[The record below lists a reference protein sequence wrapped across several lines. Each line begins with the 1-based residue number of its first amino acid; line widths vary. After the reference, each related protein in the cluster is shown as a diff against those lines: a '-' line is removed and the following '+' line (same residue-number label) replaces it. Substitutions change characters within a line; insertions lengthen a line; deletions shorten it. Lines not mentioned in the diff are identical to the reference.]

1 MHFLYEENTN
11 SFSFLRYSGRERSIY
26 WLSCLMIIWKSWPYQ
41 KSSLCAWKHDI
52 FCIYW
57 TMHDNIN
64 SILFPFLLGQFL
76 NPSCWFCMQPVKEDT
91 FTLAK
96 KIELLEVSKRFQGS
110 FWNLLR
116 LKSLLICCNKQLKTW
131 MFAGSSWERD
141 WKHVPLM
148 TYNSWRTSW
157 SEA

>member
-1 MHFLYEENTN
+1 
-11 SFSFLRYSGRERSIY
+11 
-26 WLSCLMIIWKSWPYQ
+26 MIIWKSWPYQ
-41 KSSLCAWKHDI
+41 SLHCAWKHAI

-64 SILFPFLLGQFL
+64 SILFPFLLGQFF

-131 MFAGSSWERD
+131 IICRKLLGEGLETCSTDDLQQLENQLGRSLTRIRAR
-141 WKHVPLM
+141 KVCLI
-148 TYNSWRTSW
+148 N
-157 SEA
+157 